1 MLKKFSLSPMLLAI
15 ILAVALIL
23 WLLSGDNFSA
33 KDTPPAPQQVAQ
45 QQLPQVEAR
54 WSEAQ
59 PYQATQIA
67 QGQVL
72 PWRSVSIKSQQAGT
86 VEALLK
92 QQGDSVAQGDKL
104 LRISDEGRGAMLAQA
119 NANLKLRKS
128 ELDSARALGKAQ
140 FLSATELTRL
150 ESELAKAEAELQSA
164 MLAVQQTEPVAPFA
178 GVVDRRHIEVGSL
191 LQSGTELLQLVQI
204 DKLKVTAQI
213 PQQHVSALQPG
224 QQVTIRLLDG
234 RELQG
239 ELSFISYA
247 ADNATRSFYIEVS
260 VANPQLWRIAGA
272 SATVDIALDSVPAHK
287 VSPALLSLDNT
298 GQLTVAAVNDQ
309 QQVVF
314 YPVHILTADTDGAWV
329 SGLPARAQIITQ
341 GAGFVRAG
349 DSVVV
354 AEAGAKS

>member
-1 MLKKFSLSPMLLAI
+1 MLKKLSLSPLLLAI
-15 ILAVALIL
+15 VLAAALIL

-33 KDTPPAPQQVAQ
+33 QDTPPAPQQVTQ
-45 QQLPQVEAR
+45 KPLPQVETR
-54 WSEAQ
+54 WSDAE

-72 PWRSVSIKSQQAGT
+72 PWRSVSIKSQQAGR

-92 QQGDSVAQGDKL
+92 QQGDKVQQGDKL
-104 LRISDEGRGAMLAQA
+104 LRLSDEGRSAMLAQA
-119 NANLKLRKS
+119 RANLTLRQA
-128 ELDSARALGKAQ
+128 ELNSARALGKAQ

-150 ESELAKAEAELQSA
+150 ESELAKAEAELQNAS
-164 MLAVQQTEPVAPFA
+164 LALNQTEPVAPFT
-178 GVVDRRHIEVGSL
+178 GVVDRRQIEVGDLVQTGS
-191 LQSGTELLQLVQI
+191 ELMQLVQI
-204 DKLKVTAQI
+204 DQLKVTAQI
-213 PQQHVSALQPG
+213 PQQHISALQVG
-224 QQVTIRLLDG
+224 QQVKIRLLDG
-234 RELQG
+234 RELSG

-287 VSPALLSLDNT
+287 VSPALLSLDNA
-298 GQLTVAAVNDQ
+298 GQLTVATVDDN

-314 YPVHILTADTDGAWV
+314 YPVQILTADTDGAWV
-329 SGLPARAQIITQ
+329 SGLPPRAQIVTQ

-349 DSVVV
+349 DSVKV
-354 AEAGAKS
+354 AGAKS

>member
-15 ILAVALIL
+15 VLAVALIL

-33 KDTPPAPQQVAQ
+33 KDTPPAPQQVTQ
-45 QQLPQVEAR
+45 KQLPQVETR

-72 PWRSVSIKSQQAGT
+72 PWRSVSIKSQQPGR

-104 LRISDEGRGAMLAQA
+104 LRLSDEGRSAMLAQA
-119 NANLKLRKS
+119 KANLTLRQT
-128 ELDSARALGKAQ
+128 ELSSARTLGKAQ
-140 FLSATELTRL
+140 FLSVTELTRL

-164 MLAVQQTEPVAPFA
+164 MLAVNQTQPVAPFD
-178 GVVDRRHIEVGSL
+178 GLVDRRHIEVGDL
-191 LQSGTELLQLVQI
+191 IQTGTELMQLVQI
-204 DKLKVTAQI
+204 DRLKVTAQI
-213 PQQHVSALQPG
+213 PQQHVRALQIG
-224 QQVTIRLLDG
+224 QQVKIRLLDG
-234 RELQG
+234 RALSG

-247 ADNATRSFYIEVS
+247 ADNATRSFYVEVS

-272 SATVDIALDSVPAHK
+272 SATLDIALDSVQAHLI
-287 VSPALLSLDNT
+287 SPALLSLDNS
-298 GQLTVAAVNDQ
+298 GQLTVAVVDAQ
-309 QQVVF
+309 QHVVF
-314 YPVHILTADTDGAWV
+314 YPVQILTADTTGAWV

-349 DSVVV
+349 DSVKVV
-354 AEAGAKS
+354 GAKA